1 MSKRLQV
8 VVDESELG
16 RFQLAARA
24 RGLTLA
30 TWVRQALRVAEAQ
43 GASGDL
49 DSKLAAVRA
58 ASSHAFPA
66 PDIDVMLAEIERG
79 YVVPDGP

>member
-8 VVDESELG
+8 VIDESELG
-16 RFQLAARA
+16 RFQRAAQA

-58 ASSHAFPA
+58 ASGHAFPA
-66 PDIDVMLAEIERG
+66 PDIEVMLAEIERG
-79 YVVPDGP
+79 YAVPDGP